1 MPTTIRARERGSRK
15 TLNEICDINIYTLS
29 TKSNWIEF
37 NICDQIESSCLVFP
51 PLLLWCPHPLIL
63 QQPSAT
69 LHIKHLCW
77 SHQKIMLS
85 CDIYD
90 TGEGSVSVY
99 LVWDTWQCINGHH
112 WQTPAN
118 TTTHT
123 HSGDKKYK
131 ADKWTETV
139 TRSKYSFAAGWDG
152 DCVLNY
158 ILSCIK
164 PVTFGWV
171 PAVSPDGPHPISRL
185 TSAQQ
190 FKHPPFIII
199 LYNFLHKTPHNG
211 PWWSMCADER
221 SGALVTNVY
230 DVVTIPARFVGC

>member
-1 MPTTIRARERGSRK
+1 
-15 TLNEICDINIYTLS
+15 
-29 TKSNWIEF
+29 
-37 NICDQIESSCLVFP
+37 
-51 PLLLWCPHPLIL
+51 
-63 QQPSAT
+63 
-69 LHIKHLCW
+69 
-77 SHQKIMLS
+77 MLS

-99 LVWDTWQCINGHH
+99 LVWDTWHCINGHH

-190 FKHPPFIII
+190 FKHPPFSII

-221 SGALVTNVY
+221 SLGDKCLWCSDYPRQICRMLIIPNNSDTSSQPSVSLVI
-230 DVVTIPARFVGC
+230 DIPRQSSSESHIRCLFQPIMGFRGIIRVAYRRIL